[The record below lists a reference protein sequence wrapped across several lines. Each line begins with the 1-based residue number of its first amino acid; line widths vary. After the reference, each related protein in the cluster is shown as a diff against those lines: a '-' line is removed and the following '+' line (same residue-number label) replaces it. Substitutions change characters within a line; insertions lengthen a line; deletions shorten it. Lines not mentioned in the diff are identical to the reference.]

1 MSEMNF
7 PTMGRRARMAV
18 AAGLIALLACLAL
31 LGSADNPAKAN
42 SENQVK
48 RAPSQAVLLGQ
59 AGLKARPN
67 CPDQCTALAI
77 GNILQGKIGDVANAY
92 RVPFAGKITR
102 WNIAL
107 GKPIRKDWLMF
118 KERFGAPKA
127 GLAVLRKVK
136 VKGKVRFRLRVR
148 TALQGLGR
156 YLGSTA
162 GFTPARPIPVHKG
175 EFVALVVPTWAP
187 ALSQTKSTDGSWV
200 VSRKR
205 STCMESPNMQN
216 SKPQL
221 KLGSLAE
228 YGCRFTGI
236 ATYRVR
242 VVSR

>member
-1 MSEMNF
+1 MSEKIF
-7 PTMGRRARMAV
+7 PTAGRRLQRIVAV
-18 AAGLIALLACLAL
+18 SGLAAMLGGLAL
-31 LGSADNPAKAN
+31 VSG
-42 SENQVK
+42 SEN
-48 RAPSQAVLLGQ
+48 RADAAPKATQAVLLGQ

-67 CPDQCTALAI
+67 CPDACTAFAI
-77 GNILQGKIGDVANAY
+77 GNILQAKIGNVANAY
-92 RVPFAGKITR
+92 RVPFVGKITR

-107 GKPIRKDWLMF
+107 GKPVRRDWLQF
-118 KERFGAPKA
+118 KENFGPPKA

-136 VKGKVRFRLRVR
+136 VNGKVRYKLRKR

-162 GFTPARPIPVHKG
+162 AFTPARPIPVNKG
-175 EFVALVVPTWAP
+175 DFVALVVPTWAP
-187 ALSQTKSTDGSWV
+187 ALSQSKTSNGSWV

-205 STCMESPNMQN
+205 TTCMQSPNKMN

-221 KLGSLAE
+221 KIGSLAE
-228 YGCRFTGI
+228 YGCRYTGI